1 MSISRR
7 LHLKS
12 LLASAGLIG
21 CSGASRAA
29 ESDLI
34 GKWSGTLNIGA
45 TSLRL
50 RFIISDAKTARV
62 ISLDQG
68 NAEIS
73 ASSVRIEGAKLGL
86 TFSAIGARFEGE
98 LTDKDTLTGTFTQ
111 GAAIPLTLKRG
122 EAMAE
127 VPPVAAKPLTLTL
140 LQSLRAEAG
149 TPALGAAAQVQGKA
163 PLIIVNGARS
173 VEDEIAVQPTDQWHW
188 GSITKSMTATL
199 VARLVEAG
207 KVSWDTRVASVFPKD
222 INPAYADATFR
233 HLLSH
238 RAGLQPNIDMFHL
251 MAYSRDPLL
260 DAREER
266 RRYAL
271 TALKQKP
278 VGALAEKMVYSN
290 NGYIVAGAMLEDIT
304 GQPWETLIR
313 AHVFDPLGLSSAGF
327 GAPGRAGMIDQP
339 LGHAV
344 SGKVR
349 KPAPVGPK
357 IVNDNPVAL
366 GPAGRVH
373 MSLADM
379 LTYLSA
385 HRDQPQAFLKAASWH
400 TLHTPP
406 YGGDYAMGWVVR
418 KDGSLWHNG
427 SNTVWYGEVMVDPK
441 AGVVCA
447 SAGNDA
453 APETQKAVSIALM
466 SVRAAGLSTT

>member
-1 MSISRR
+1 MSVSRR
-7 LHLKS
+7 FHIKS
-12 LLASAGLIG
+12 LLASIGLIS
-21 CSGASRAA
+21 CSGVSKAA
-29 ESDLI
+29 DSDLI
-34 GKWSGTLNIGA
+34 GIWSGTLTVGA

-50 RFIISDAKTARV
+50 RFVITDAKTAKV

-68 NAEIS
+68 NAEIP
-73 ASSVRIEGAKLGL
+73 ASEVKLDGNKVVL
-86 TFSAIGARFEGE
+86 GFKSIKARFEGE

-122 EAMAE
+122 ETIAE
-127 VPPVAAKPLTLTL
+127 TPAAAAEPLTLAL
-140 LQSLRAEAG
+140 LQTLRTGAG
-149 TPALGAAAQVQGKA
+149 TPALGAAAQVKGKA
-163 PLIIVNGARS
+163 AVIIVNGARS
-173 VEDEIAVQPTDQWHW
+173 SEDEIAVQSTDQWHW

-207 KVSWDTRVASVFPKD
+207 KVSWDTRVGSVFTKD
-222 INPAYADATFR
+222 INPAYLDATFR

-251 MAYSRDPLL
+251 MGYSRDPLP

-266 RRYAL
+266 KRYTL

-278 VGALAEKMVYSN
+278 VGALAETMVYSN

-304 GQPWETLIR
+304 GQSWETLIK
-313 AHVFDPLGLSSAGF
+313 AYVFEPLGLTSAGF

-344 SGKVR
+344 LGKTR
-349 KPAPVGPK
+349 KPAPVGPR
-357 IVNDNPVAL
+357 IANDNPVAL

-373 MSLADM
+373 MSLTDM
-379 LTYLSA
+379 LTYLSV
-385 HRDQPQAFLKAASWH
+385 HRDQPETFLKTASWQ

-406 YGGDYAMGWVVR
+406 FGGDYAMGWVVR
-418 KDGSLWHNG
+418 KDGVLWHNG
-427 SNTVWYGEVMVDPK
+427 SNTVWYCEVMVDPK

-453 APETQKAVSIALM
+453 APETQKAVSTALM
-466 SVRAAGLSTT
+466 SACAAVLP

>member
-21 CSGASRAA
+21 CSSGSKAA
-29 ESDLI
+29 DSDLI
-34 GKWSGTLNIGA
+34 GTWSGPLNIGA

-50 RFIISDAKTARV
+50 RFVITDARTAKV
-62 ISLDQG
+62 VSLDQG
-68 NAEIS
+68 NAEIP
-73 ASSVRIEGAKLGL
+73 ASSVHLDGKKADLG
-86 TFSAIGARFEGE
+86 FKSINARFEGE

-111 GAAIPLTLKRG
+111 GAPIPLILKRG
-122 EAMAE
+122 EAFAE
-127 VPPVAAKPLTLTL
+127 TAPVIVEPLTLTL
-140 LQSLRAEAG
+140 LQTLRAEAG
-149 TPALGAAAQVQGKA
+149 SPALGAAAQIKGKT

-173 VEDEIAVQPTDQWHW
+173 AEDEIAVQPTDQWHW

-207 KVSWDTRVASVFPKD
+207 KVTWDTRVASVFPKD
-222 INPAYADATFR
+222 IDPAYADATFR

-251 MAYSRDPLL
+251 LGYSRDPLP

-266 RRYAL
+266 QRYAL

-278 VGALAEKMVYSN
+278 AGALAEKMVYSN
-290 NGYIVAGAMLEDIT
+290 NGYIVAGAMLENIT
-304 GQPWETLIR
+304 GQSWETLIK

-344 SGKVR
+344 SGKAR
-349 KPAPVGPK
+349 KPAQVGPK
-357 IVNDNPVAL
+357 IANDNPVAL

-385 HRDQPQAFLKAASWH
+385 HRDQPEAFLKAASWQ

-406 YGGDYAMGWVVR
+406 FGRDYAMGWVVR

-453 APETQKAVSIALM
+453 DPETQKAVATALM
-466 SVRAAGLSTT
+466 GARAAVLP